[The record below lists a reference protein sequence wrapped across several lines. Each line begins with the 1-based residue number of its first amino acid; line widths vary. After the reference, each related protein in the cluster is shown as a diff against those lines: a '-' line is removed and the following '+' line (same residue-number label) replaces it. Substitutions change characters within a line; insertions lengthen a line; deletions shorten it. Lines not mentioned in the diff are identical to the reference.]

1 MKKGIYALVINGK
14 YYIGKDHL
22 IEKEKRIKDHLNLLL
37 KGKHYNRYL
46 QKAFDKY
53 GDVQTYILA
62 TFEEISRE
70 NLSIEE
76 RRFIQK
82 YDSYKN
88 GYNLTLGGE
97 GGHGLIITE
106 ERKREMSQRVIGEK
120 NPMAKL
126 TNEQFFELVDL
137 FVSGKSNRFIGELY
151 DLHDRYVS
159 LIRHKHR
166 FKTLWDMIEGYI
178 PTKSNDVAE
187 LLGSITEEEFLMIVD
202 KMLEGKTNKEI
213 GEIYALSS
221 GTGSRIRNRKLYN
234 NWWEKHFSERD
245 YIDEKIKEAHQR
257 EVKKRL
263 VENGKKAKGKKFSKS
278 TLKIL
283 SKNNGNSKGVSID
296 DVFYHSIMEAE
307 RQLGIN
313 RKVIAKRVKDKE
325 YPNYI
330 EANIKKITKE
340 KDLHN
345 SRKSKRIC
353 IDGIEYPSIMEAS
366 RQLGVSNSTISQRI
380 ESESFSNYKFIE
392 EGANPLSK
400 KARKVLINGVEYRSV
415 NFASTE
421 LGIDRSTLARRL
433 DSEAYPTYRYIENV

>member
-1 MKKGIYALVINGK
+1 
-14 YYIGKDHL
+14 
-22 IEKEKRIKDHLNLLL
+22 
-37 KGKHYNRYL
+37 
-46 QKAFDKY
+46 
-53 GDVQTYILA
+53 
-62 TFEEISRE
+62 
-70 NLSIEE
+70 
-76 RRFIQK
+76 
-82 YDSYKN
+82 
-88 GYNLTLGGE
+88 
-97 GGHGLIITE
+97 
-106 ERKREMSQRVIGEK
+106 MSQRVIGEK

-126 TNEQFFELVDL
+126 TDEQFFELVDL

-213 GEIYALSS
+213 EEIYALPS

-245 YIDEKIKEAHQR
+245 CIDEKIKEAHQR

-263 VENGKKAKGKKFSKS
+263 VENGKKAKGKKFSES
-278 TLKIL
+278 TLKTL

-296 DVFYHSIMEAE
+296 GVFYHSIMEAE

-330 EANIKKITKE
+330 EVNIKKIPKE
-340 KDLHN
+340 KDSHN

-366 RQLGVSNSTISQRI
+366 RQLGIPNRTISQRV
-380 ESESFSNYKFIE
+380 ESESFSTYKFIE
-392 EGANPLSK
+392 EGENPLSK
-400 KARKVLINGVEYRSV
+400 KARKVLIDGVEYRSV

-421 LGIDRSTLARRL
+421 LGIDRNTVARRL
-433 DSEAYPTYRYIENV
+433 DSEAYPTYKYIENI